1 MVLPRCREDEGGA
14 ISGVEELPTAGFFEE
29 EVLGKLAY
37 ILLACIQRWLIPI
50 INFVSAV
57 PFGSHALYMSIARDV
72 WPASMGLCVIIE
84 LS

>member
-14 ISGVEELPTAGFFEE
+14 ISGAEELPTAGFLEE
-29 EVLGKLAY
+29 KILRKLAY

-57 PFGSHALYMSIARDV
+57 PFGSHALYMSIALDT
-72 WPASMGLCVIIE
+72 WPAYMELCVIIE
-84 LS
+84 FS